1 MKMTLAKVL
10 KRVAFTVSL
19 LFLAF
24 FIYANLE
31 PAPMHAYVKPIK
43 MAIFKIDGLT
53 DTNQVSVISERVS
66 QLAGVTACA
75 ANPVSELVSI
85 TFHPDQTSETIL
97 QQMVS
102 NITRKRVQPQYLSQ
116 MVRKL
121 PNARYLRS
129 TLWLLKKQ
137 NMRFVSAKI

>member
-1 MKMTLAKVL
+1 MKMTLTKAL

-43 MAIFKIDGLT
+43 MAIFKVDGLT
-53 DTNQVSVISERVS
+53 DANQVSDISKRVS
-66 QLAGVTACA
+66 QLIGVTACA

-85 TFHPDQTSETIL
+85 TFDPDQTSETVL
-97 QQMVS
+97 QQMVG
-102 NITRKRVQPQYLSQ
+102 NITRKTVQTAVFKSDGPEAPQCPVPQEYV
-116 MVRKL
+116 MAFEK
-121 PNARYLRS
+121 
-129 TLWLLKKQ
+129 
-137 NMRFVSAKI
+137 AKYALCFR